1 MCPRDKCSV
10 KGTCSSVIHVL
21 ICTQKAVAMRAAHED
36 MAARVDEKDENM
48 GQGRRGERQKPL
60 HGDGDDVRVA
70 GHYAAVHGVTNS
82 SEGNGCR
89 RGQTHVLAPLIK
101 VIQGGIGSPGLVC
114 RRQITGTSPSFATCK
129 CVSVQ
134 RGPKERSL
142 CERNTVRIID

>member
-21 ICTQKAVAMRAAHED
+21 ICIQKAVAMRAAHED

-48 GQGRRGERQKPL
+48 GQVGRGERQKPL

-70 GHYAAVHGVTNS
+70 GHYAAEHGVTHS

-89 RGQTHVLAPLIK
+89 RMQTHVLAPLIK
-101 VIQGGIGSPGLVC
+101 VIQGGIGSLGLDC
-114 RRQITGTSPSFATCK
+114 RRQITGTSPSFATCE

-134 RGPKERSL
+134 RGPKETSW
-142 CERNTVRIID
+142 CAGNTVKFID